1 MVMLLG
7 FVHVRFLILP
17 GAQDTNN
24 LSFDGKSSNWVV
36 NKTQFPKN
44 VILFPLKVFLSS
56 NNSVGQ
62 AHREPIP
69 G

>member
-1 MVMLLG
+1 MYMYLNKARFSMVMLLG

-36 NKTQFPKN
+36 NKTQFP
-44 VILFPLKVFLSS
+44 
-56 NNSVGQ
+56 
-62 AHREPIP
+62 
-69 G
+69 